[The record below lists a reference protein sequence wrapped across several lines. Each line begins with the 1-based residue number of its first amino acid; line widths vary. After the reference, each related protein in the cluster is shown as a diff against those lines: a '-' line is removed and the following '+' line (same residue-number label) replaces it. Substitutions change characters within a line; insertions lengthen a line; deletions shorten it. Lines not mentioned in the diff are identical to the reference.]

1 MDPLPSGRRKACDLC
16 TIKRIRCDGLKPL
29 CTNCSLY
36 GTECKMTP
44 LNKPQSNS
52 RASDSNNKKKRKQ
65 SNDKEGHL
73 EQLEARLA
81 RIESLTRNL
90 SGDSLSG
97 QPQRSHVNLSIG
109 DGNYMTPGSSGSI
122 NGTGALVETD
132 SSPHNS
138 SHRSCNNASKSQ
150 LQLPP
155 LEAMMPTLEMYF
167 RNYNSVIPL
176 FDEKEF
182 MRMVHGWSYLRSPAE
197 WAAINVVLALG
208 YRVIESR
215 PMECPEV
222 AICFANIRSIL
233 MEMMMRTEDFLGLQ
247 VLLGTVL
254 LYQGTS
260 RSLQHKDT
268 PMLMGAAARLVEILR
283 LNSRSETK
291 GAPHAVALHRSR
303 LFWIA
308 YILDKDSAAHF
319 GVSPILLDSGT
330 DHVPPSPNP
339 SDGVGNI
346 TTLDGTTSLNFLHH
360 RVQLAHIQARA
371 YDWLLSSKSSN
382 ASDKDRTNK
391 TDTLRSMLCH
401 WFRAIPSNMMSG
413 LAQGALCVHSTQHLK
428 SLLNVHQWCVLLIF
442 RLHKENSSM
451 IARLR
456 GIIPHFPQMSTEHLN
471 SISDHRNSLPSGWD
485 ECLEYSRNA
494 LHLSTV
500 IGQSD
505 YYLWHDSC
513 SLFAAGLILLV
524 NAAEYP
530 DSEAADND
538 QWLVDKSLDLYERL
552 IKFGP
557 WEKDTLHADFHNLKA
572 RAKQAVTKSH
582 EERMALAME
591 SFLDDSTPP
600 DRLWTMGETEWGTEN
615 QESTLPTRTGHETE
629 FDPLMFPNLIAD
641 GWR

>member
-1 MDPLPSGRRKACDLC
+1 MKPASGPSEKWIRSSVEFYLRSLFLDTEVAIRQSRRHLSLSSSPGDRRWASHLTIGYFPREKPTAFYLSRSPGLLLLSYALVYAEWIPCPLAVV
-16 TIKRIRCDGLKPL
+16 KRIRCDGLKPL

-44 LNKPQSNS
+44 LNKPQSTS

-138 SHRSCNNASKSQ
+138 SHRSCNNASKSK

-167 RNYNSVIPL
+167 RHYNSVIPL

-222 AICFANIRSIL
+222 ATCFANIRSIL

-346 TTLDGTTSLNFLHH
+346 TTLDRTTSLNFLHH
-360 RVQLAHIQARA
+360 Q
-371 YDWLLSSKSSN
+371 
-382 ASDKDRTNK
+382 
-391 TDTLRSMLCH
+391 
-401 WFRAIPSNMMSG
+401 
-413 LAQGALCVHSTQHLK
+413 
-428 SLLNVHQWCVLLIF
+428 
-442 RLHKENSSM
+442 NSSM

-591 SFLDDSTPP
+591 SFLDDSIPP
-600 DRLWTMGETEWGTEN
+600 DRLWTMATYKDR
-615 QESTLPTRTGHETE
+615 SR
-629 FDPLMFPNLIAD
+629 DRI
-641 GWR
+641 

>member
-44 LNKPQSNS
+44 LNKPQSTS
-52 RASDSNNKKKRKQ
+52 RASDSSNKKKRKQ

-97 QPQRSHVNLSIG
+97 QPQRSHINPSIG
-109 DGNYMTPGSSGSI
+109 DGNYMTPTSNISS
-122 NGTGALVETD
+122 NGTGAAVETD
-132 SSPHNS
+132 SSSHNS
-138 SHRSCNNASKSQ
+138 SHTFCNNASKSQ

-155 LEAMMPTLEMYF
+155 LEAMMPTLDLYF
-167 RNYNSVIPL
+167 RHYNSVVPL

-222 AICFANIRSIL
+222 ALCISNIRSIL

-283 LNSRSETK
+283 LNSRSESK

-308 YILDKDSAAHF
+308 YFLDKDTAAHF
-319 GVSPILLDSGT
+319 GVSPILVDSGT

-339 SDGVGNI
+339 SDGVSNI
-346 TTLDGTTSLNFLHH
+346 TTLDGTTSLNFLHY
-360 RVQLAHIQARA
+360 RVQLA
-371 YDWLLSSKSSN
+371 
-382 ASDKDRTNK
+382 
-391 TDTLRSMLCH
+391 
-401 WFRAIPSNMMSG
+401 
-413 LAQGALCVHSTQHLK
+413 
-428 SLLNVHQWCVLLIF
+428 
-442 RLHKENSSM
+442 LHKENSSM

-485 ECLEYSRNA
+485 ECVEYSRNA

-530 DSEAADND
+530 DSETADDD

-552 IKFGP
+552 IKYGP

-582 EERMALAME
+582 EERMALVME
-591 SFLDDSTPP
+591 SFLDDSIPP
-600 DRLWTMGETEWGTEN
+600 DRLWTMDTYKDRSRARN
-615 QESTLPTRTGHETE
+615 
-629 FDPLMFPNLIAD
+629 
-641 GWR
+641 

>member
-1 MDPLPSGRRKACDLC
+1 
-16 TIKRIRCDGLKPL
+16 
-29 CTNCSLY
+29 
-36 GTECKMTP
+36 MTP
-44 LNKPQSNS
+44 LNKPQSTS
-52 RASDSNNKKKRKQ
+52 RASESNNKKKRKQ

-90 SGDSLSG
+90 SGDSSSG
-97 QPQRSHVNLSIG
+97 QPQRNHINPSIG
-109 DGNYMTPGSSGSI
+109 DGNYMTPGSNGSI
-122 NGTGALVETD
+122 NGTGAVVETD

-138 SHRSCNNASKSQ
+138 SHTSCNNASQ
-150 LQLPP
+150 LQLPS
-155 LEAMMPTLEMYF
+155 LETMMPTLELYF
-167 RNYNSVIPL
+167 RHYNSAIPL

-291 GAPHAVALHRSR
+291 GAPHTVALHRSR

-360 RVQLAHIQARA
+360 RVQLAHIEALA
-371 YDWLLSSKSSN
+371 YDW
-382 ASDKDRTNK
+382 
-391 TDTLRSMLCH
+391 
-401 WFRAIPSNMMSG
+401 
-413 LAQGALCVHSTQHLK
+413 
-428 SLLNVHQWCVLLIF
+428 
-442 RLHKENSSM
+442 LHKENSSM

-494 LHLSTV
+494 LHLSTL

-505 YYLWHDSC
+505 YYLC
-513 SLFAAGLILLV
+513 KLTV
-524 NAAEYP
+524 
-530 DSEAADND
+530 
-538 QWLVDKSLDLYERL
+538 
-552 IKFGP
+552 
-557 WEKDTLHADFHNLKA
+557 LKA
-572 RAKQAVTKSH
+572 
-582 EERMALAME
+582 
-591 SFLDDSTPP
+591 
-600 DRLWTMGETEWGTEN
+600 
-615 QESTLPTRTGHETE
+615 
-629 FDPLMFPNLIAD
+629 
-641 GWR
+641 